1 MGPLKLVSGSE
12 DVVNHRATLTSEC
25 NKERDS
31 ELLEQDFTL
40 LEKEKKVK
48 RGKES
53 LRFTLEFRVQ
63 EFGSEGQVLPEAS
76 SLGAAPERHTR
87 RRRRRALWCLSRAA
101 FRNPR
106 TLPESSLQCII
117 GVPAAAVESE
127 NKQQVPLLTCSLEVG
142 RACSLYGGRSPM
154 RPSLQEAG
162 TLSPLLSS
170 VPSKAPPDHRV
181 SPLSWLVEQLAF
193 LRALGGS
200 PSQASKQGFPVT
212 KATL

>member
-12 DVVNHRATLTSEC
+12 DVVNHRATLTSES

-31 ELLEQDFTL
+31 ELLEQAFTL

-63 EFGSEGQVLPEAS
+63 EFGSGGQALPEAS
-76 SLGAAPERHTR
+76 SLGAAPELHAR

-127 NKQQVPLLTCSLEVG
+127 NKQVPLLTCSLEVG

-170 VPSKAPPDHRV
+170 VPSKAPPDHSV

-193 LRALGGS
+193 LRAWVDHQVRRPSRGFLS
-200 PSQASKQGFPVT
+200 PKPH
-212 KATL
+212 